1 MPRPLHLLGRAQP
14 GWRGGAVTFSPASY
28 ASLILALR
36 GKREP
41 LPFRRAGNNGD
52 GLRALTVTDV
62 DRAIGADPQLR
73 LEFLEHGDLPVS
85 GSRPSDR
92 TDFIRRR
99 VVVNFMLQRA
109 RISSRGLRERGWRGS
124 FQTLG
129 SVPDDVAER
138 FRGLLADSCVIHD
151 RHGIR
156 QRIERPDDQPVAERL
171 DLPADE
177 IKAPSHRR
185 QGTQDP
191 TSRRPS
197 ETGTACPS

>member
-14 GWRGGAVTFSPASY
+14 GWRGGAITFSPASY

-52 GLRALTVTDV
+52 GLRTLTVTDV

-73 LEFLEHGDLPVS
+73 LELLEHGDLPVS

-99 VVVNFMLQRA
+99 VVVNFVLQRA

-124 FQTLG
+124 FQTLVSWPASG
-129 SVPDDVAER
+129 FLR
-138 FRGLLADSCVIHD
+138 DS
-151 RHGIR
+151 RSAAFGNALTGITVEF
-156 QRIERPDDQPVAERL
+156 QNP
-171 DLPADE
+171 
-177 IKAPSHRR
+177 HRR
-185 QGTQDP
+185 RSAGC
-191 TSRRPS
+191 R
-197 ETGTACPS
+197 AA

>member
-1 MPRPLHLLGRAQP
+1 MRELPCGPWRTSSMPRPLHLLGRAQP

-109 RISSRGLRERGWRGS
+109 RIS
-124 FQTLG
+124 
-129 SVPDDVAER
+129 

-151 RHGIR
+151 RHGTR

-185 QGTQDP
+185 QGTQNP